1 MASSKEE
8 STIETIVI
16 EIPKENG
23 HWNLKEDYFKFP
35 LELIHRGDVVAFPTE
50 TVYGLGANA
59 LNPEAV
65 KKIFLTKKRPQDNP
79 LIVHI
84 SSLDML
90 PLVAK
95 NITEKARLLI
105 DKFWPGPLT
114 ILFEKSDQV
123 PDCVVCNQPTVA
135 VRMPSHPI
143 AVKLI
148 SMANVPIAAPSANLS
163 GRPSPTSA
171 RHVLEDLKG
180 RCYCIIDG
188 GSTPGGVESTVLD
201 LNRELILRPG
211 GVTLEQLRIFIPSLA
226 VYGKDYS
233 NIDLISKPPTP
244 GLKYRHYSPSAQVI
258 LLEGNDPMKMQN
270 EILRLW
276 KDYTSKGQKIGLIHT
291 HQSSISLPEVILKDK
306 NLVLVVLGDD
316 RNYKEIAKGLFA
328 TLRDMDGLGVDVIIM
343 EGISE
348 EEEGL
353 AVMNRIR
360 KAAKDIILC
369 HK

>member
-1 MASSKEE
+1 
-8 STIETIVI
+8 
-16 EIPKENG
+16 
-23 HWNLKEDYFKFP
+23 
-35 LELIHRGDVVAFPTE
+35 VAFPTE

-95 NITEKARLLI
+95 NISEKARLLM

-143 AVKLI
+143 AAKFI

-163 GRPSPTSA
+163 GRPSPTTAS
-171 RHVLEDLKG
+171 HVLEDLNG

-201 LNRELILRPG
+201 INRELILRPG
-211 GVTLEQLRIFIPSLA
+211 GVTLEQLRLFIPSLS
-226 VYGKDYS
+226 VYGKD
-233 NIDLISKPPTP
+233 NTHQIDILNPPTP
-244 GLKYRHYSPSAQVI
+244 GLKYRHYSPSAYVI
-258 LLEGNDPMKMQN
+258 LLDGNDTMKMQN
-270 EILRLW
+270 EIIRLW
-276 KDYTSKGQKIGLIHT
+276 KDFNSKGQKIGLIHT
-291 HQSSISLPEVILKDK
+291 HKSSITLPEELAKDQ
-306 NLVLVVLGDD
+306 NLVLVNLGDET
-316 RNYKEIAKGLFA
+316 NYKEIARGLFA
-328 TLRDMDGLGVDVIIM
+328 TLRDMDGLGVEIIIM
-343 EGISE
+343 EGIE
-348 EEEGL
+348 EQEEGL

-360 KAAKDIILC
+360 KAAKEIINC
-369 HK
+369 T